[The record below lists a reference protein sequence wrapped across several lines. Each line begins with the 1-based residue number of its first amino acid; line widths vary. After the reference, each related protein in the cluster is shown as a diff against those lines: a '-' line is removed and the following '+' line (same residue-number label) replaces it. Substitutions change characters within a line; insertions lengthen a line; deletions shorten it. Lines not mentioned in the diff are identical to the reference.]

1 MVFIII
7 SILKLKSYPL
17 TDRFLAYSGLYLY
30 LLFQIHVGIDL
41 SFLSFIMFIAI
52 IAAMVQLVEMI
63 VEKFAPALYNQLGI
77 FLPLIAVNCAIMGA
91 SLFMQQRNYASVLEA
106 TTFGLGSGIGWM
118 LAIVCIAA
126 IREKLKYSDI
136 PAPLRGIGITFIVT
150 GLMAISFMSFLGIDL
165 SKLKGQSVQ
174 TEATAQVIPATKL
187 TPATAIDV
195 PVETDT
201 PADTATTTEAE

>member
-1 MVFIII
+1 
-7 SILKLKSYPL
+7 
-17 TDRFLAYSGLYLY
+17 
-30 LLFQIHVGIDL
+30 
-41 SFLSFIMFIAI
+41 MFVVI
-52 IAAMVQLVEMI
+52 
-63 VEKFAPALYNQLGI
+63 FAPALYNQLGI

-91 SLFMQQRNYASVLEA
+91 SLFMQQRNYSSVLEA

-165 SKLKGQSVQ
+165 TKLQGQPVQ
-174 TEATAQVIPATKL
+174 TEATAKYVPASE
-187 TPATAIDV
+187 ATMTAMAQ
-195 PVETDT
+195 PT
-201 PADTATTTEAE
+201 TATEAPLPANTAQAE

>member
-1 MVFIII
+1 
-7 SILKLKSYPL
+7 
-17 TDRFLAYSGLYLY
+17 
-30 LLFQIHVGIDL
+30 
-41 SFLSFIMFIAI
+41 MFIAI

-91 SLFMQQRNYASVLEA
+91 SLFMQQRNYGSVLEA

-126 IREKLKYSDI
+126 IREKL
-136 PAPLRGIGITFIVT
+136 APLRGIGITFIVT

-165 SKLKGQSVQ
+165 NKLKAQPAQ
-174 TEATAQVIPATKL
+174 TETTAQVSSYGEKETVTGYL
-187 TPATAIDV
+187 TEKDQMASAQN
-195 PVETDT
+195 EGN
-201 PADTATTTEAE
+201 ADAE